1 MQSKDSG
8 PNERGKEVIKLEG
21 VDVAYGDTLVLK
33 NINLSVSEGE
43 VLVILGPSGCGKTT
57 LLRAM
62 IGLMPVKRGRIKVL
76 DEDIAVKDPEEALFR
91 VRRQIGVLFQSG
103 ALLESL
109 TVAEN
114 VALPLE
120 EFTDLP
126 PELIHTVVRLKLGL
140 VGLADFAH
148 LMPAELSGG
157 MKKRAGLARTM
168 VLDPSILFCDE
179 PVSGLDPVSARGV
192 DELLLGLNE
201 YLRMTLVIVTHALA
215 SVRNI
220 SDRCIMLHPD
230 EKGIIAEGSMQDLEN
245 ATQDDRVRAF
255 FSRGINK

>member
-1 MQSKDSG
+1 MRSNESG
-8 PNERGKEVIKLEG
+8 TTERGKTVIELEG
-21 VDVAYGDTLVLK
+21 VDVAYGETVVLK
-33 NINLSVSEGE
+33 NINLSVNEGE

-62 IGLMPVKRGRIKVL
+62 IGLIPVQRGTIRIL
-76 DEDIAVKDPEEALFR
+76 DDEITGKDPEETLFR

-140 VGLADFAH
+140 VGLADSAH

-215 SVRNI
+215 SIRNI
-220 SDRCIMLHPD
+220 SDRCIMLDPD
-230 EKGIIAEGSMQDLEN
+230 EKGIIAEGSMEDLAN
-245 ATQDDRVRAF
+245 ATQDERVRAF
-255 FSRGINK
+255 FSREINE

>member
-1 MQSKDSG
+1 MRSNDSR
-8 PNERGKEVIKLEG
+8 PAERGKEVIEMEG
-21 VDVAYGDTLVLK
+21 IDVAYGETVVLK
-33 NINLSVSEGE
+33 NINLSVTEGE

-62 IGLMPVKRGRIKVL
+62 TGLMPVQRGKIRVFDNEIT
-76 DEDIAVKDPEEALFR
+76 VKDPEEALFR
-91 VRRQIGVLFQSG
+91 VRKQIGVLFQSG
-103 ALLESL
+103 ALLGSL

-126 PELIHTVVRLKLGL
+126 PELIHTVVNLKLGL
-140 VGLADFAH
+140 VGLAEAAH

-179 PVSGLDPVSARGV
+179 PVSGLDPASARGV
-192 DELLLGLNE
+192 DELLLELNT
-201 YLRMTLVIVTHALA
+201 YLGMTLVIVTHELA
-215 SVRNI
+215 SIRNI
-220 SDRCIMLHPD
+220 SDRCIMLDPD

-245 ATQDDRVRAF
+245 ARQDERVRAF
-255 FSRGINK
+255 FSREFSE